1 MRRDFRKN
9 NQNSDLNEKIIK
21 YAIIGV
27 SILAVIV
34 LGLLIYSKSLND
46 RVKDET
52 LSSEQ
57 LSSILNNVNS
67 NTNTQSA
74 STEIGKSV
82 NEAKNEIETNT
93 ENTLNSTNNTV
104 NTSKANTSNTNST
117 SGLTSNS
124 ASASEKNTTSTEKT
138 SKSNE
143 NKNNTEKT
151 QNDENKEIKFTAP
164 VNGEILRE
172 FAKDSLVYSNTL
184 EEWITHTG
192 VDIKADKTTV
202 VKAAA
207 NGKVESIKNDPRY
220 GLTVIVSHSGGYKT
234 VYANLLTAE
243 YVVEGEEIEAGQTI
257 GTVGNSSSFEIA
269 DDYHLHFELIKDGEY
284 LNPCTLMEF

>member
-1 MRRDFRKN
+1 MGVHFKEN
-9 NQNSDLNEKIIK
+9 EEKITLGMIVSGIMII
-21 YAIIGV
+21 AILV
-27 SILAVIV
+27 TSLIV
-34 LGLLIYSKSLND
+34 YLL
-46 RVKDET
+46 
-52 LSSEQ
+52 
-57 LSSILNNVNS
+57 NVNS
-67 NTNTQSA
+67 TKNNGEIASQEELKTSDAQSDDNEFE
-74 STEIGKSV
+74 SVSIDIGKSV

-138 SKSNE
+138 KKSDE
-143 NKNNTEKT
+143 NNNNTEKT
-151 QNDENKEIKFTAP
+151 QSNENKEIKFTAP

-220 GLTVIVSHSGGYKT
+220 GLTVIVSHSDGYKT

>member
-1 MRRDFRKN
+1 MGVHFKEN
-9 NQNSDLNEKIIK
+9 EEKITLGMIISGIMII
-21 YAIIGV
+21 AILV
-27 SILAVIV
+27 TSLIV
-34 LGLLIYSKSLND
+34 YLL
-46 RVKDET
+46 
-52 LSSEQ
+52 
-57 LSSILNNVNS
+57 NVNS
-67 NTNTQSA
+67 TKNNGEIASQEELKTSDAQSDDNEFE
-74 STEIGKSV
+74 SVSIDIGKSV
-82 NEAKNEIETNT
+82 NEAKNEIEANT

-104 NTSKANTSNTNST
+104 NTSKANTSNSSTNSV
-117 SGLTSNS
+117 SSSKSASNS
-124 ASASEKNTTSTEKT
+124 VSEKNTTSTEKT
-138 SKSNE
+138 SKSDE
-143 NKNNTEKT
+143 NNNNTEKT
-151 QNDENKEIKFTAP
+151 QSNENKEIKFTAP

>member
-1 MRRDFRKN
+1 MGVHFKEN
-9 NQNSDLNEKIIK
+9 EEKITLGMIISGIMII
-21 YAIIGV
+21 AILV
-27 SILAVIV
+27 TSLIV
-34 LGLLIYSKSLND
+34 YLL
-46 RVKDET
+46 
-52 LSSEQ
+52 
-57 LSSILNNVNS
+57 NVNS
-67 NTNTQSA
+67 TKNNGEIASQEELKTSDAQSDDNEFE
-74 STEIGKSV
+74 SVSIDIGKSV

-93 ENTLNSTNNTV
+93 ENTSNSANNTV

-124 ASASEKNTTSTEKT
+124 ASEKNKTATEKT
-138 SKSNE
+138 SKSDE
-143 NKNNTEKT
+143 NNNNTEKT
-151 QNDENKEIKFTAP
+151 QSNENKEIKFTAP

>member
-1 MRRDFRKN
+1 MGVHFKEN
-9 NQNSDLNEKIIK
+9 EEKITLGMIISGIMII
-21 YAIIGV
+21 AILV
-27 SILAVIV
+27 TSLIV
-34 LGLLIYSKSLND
+34 YLL
-46 RVKDET
+46 
-52 LSSEQ
+52 
-57 LSSILNNVNS
+57 NVNS
-67 NTNTQSA
+67 TKNNGEIASQEELKTSDAQSDDNEFE
-74 STEIGKSV
+74 SVSIDIGKSV
-82 NEAKNEIETNT
+82 NEAKNEIENNT

-117 SGLTSNS
+117 SGLTSNSAS

-184 EEWITHTG
+184 EEWITHKG

-202 VKAAA
+202 VKVAA

>member
-1 MRRDFRKN
+1 MGVHFKEN
-9 NQNSDLNEKIIK
+9 EEKITLGMIISGIMII
-21 YAIIGV
+21 AILV
-27 SILAVIV
+27 TSLIV
-34 LGLLIYSKSLND
+34 YLL
-46 RVKDET
+46 
-52 LSSEQ
+52 
-57 LSSILNNVNS
+57 NVNS
-67 NTNTQSA
+67 TKNNGEIASQEELKTSDVQSDDDEFE
-74 STEIGKSV
+74 SVSIDIGKSV

-93 ENTLNSTNNTV
+93 ENT
-104 NTSKANTSNTNST
+104 SNTNST

-124 ASASEKNTTSTEKT
+124 VSASEKNTTSTEKT

>member
-1 MRRDFRKN
+1 MGVHFKEN
-9 NQNSDLNEKIIK
+9 EEKITIGMIISGIMII
-21 YAIIGV
+21 AILV
-27 SILAVIV
+27 TSLIV
-34 LGLLIYSKSLND
+34 YLL
-46 RVKDET
+46 
-52 LSSEQ
+52 
-57 LSSILNNVNS
+57 NVNS
-67 NTNTQSA
+67 TKNNGEIASQEELKTSDAQSDDNEFE
-74 STEIGKSV
+74 SVSIDIGKSV
-82 NEAKNEIETNT
+82 NEAKNEIEANT

-104 NTSKANTSNTNST
+104 NTSKANTSN
-117 SGLTSNS
+117 
-124 ASASEKNTTSTEKT
+124 KNTKSTEKAN
-138 SKSNE
+138 KSDE
-143 NKNNTEKT
+143 NNNNTEKT
-151 QNDENKEIKFTAP
+151 QSNENKEIKFTAP

-234 VYANLLTAE
+234 IYANLLTAE

>member
-1 MRRDFRKN
+1 MGVHFKEN
-9 NQNSDLNEKIIK
+9 EEKITLGMIISGIMII
-21 YAIIGV
+21 AILV
-27 SILAVIV
+27 TSLIV
-34 LGLLIYSKSLND
+34 YLL
-46 RVKDET
+46 
-52 LSSEQ
+52 
-57 LSSILNNVNS
+57 NVNS
-67 NTNTQSA
+67 TKNNGEIASQEELKTSDAQSDDNEFE
-74 STEIGKSV
+74 SVSIDIGKSV

-93 ENTLNSTNNTV
+93 ENT
-104 NTSKANTSNTNST
+104 
-117 SGLTSNS
+117 SNS
-124 ASASEKNTTSTEKT
+124 V
-138 SKSNE
+138 
-143 NKNNTEKT
+143 NKNNTDIT
-151 QNDENKEIKFTAP
+151 LSDENKEIKFTAP

>member
-1 MRRDFRKN
+1 MGVHFKEN
-9 NQNSDLNEKIIK
+9 EEKITLGMIISGIMII
-21 YAIIGV
+21 AILV
-27 SILAVIV
+27 TSLIV
-34 LGLLIYSKSLND
+34 YLL
-46 RVKDET
+46 
-52 LSSEQ
+52 
-57 LSSILNNVNS
+57 NVNS
-67 NTNTQSA
+67 TKNNGEIA
-74 STEIGKSV
+74 SQEEIKTSDVQNDDNEFESVSIDIGKSV
-82 NEAKNEIETNT
+82 NEAKNEIEANT
-93 ENTLNSTNNTV
+93 ENTSNSVNNTV
-104 NTSKANTSNTNST
+104 NTSKANTSNSNSS

-124 ASASEKNTTSTEKT
+124 ASEKNITSTEKT
-138 SKSNE
+138 SKNE
-143 NKNNTEKT
+143 EKNNNTEKT
-151 QNDENKEIKFTAP
+151 QSNENKEIKFTAP

-220 GLTVIVSHSGGYKT
+220 GLTVIVSHSDGYKT

>member
-1 MRRDFRKN
+1 MGVHFKEN
-9 NQNSDLNEKIIK
+9 EEKITLGMIISGIMII
-21 YAIIGV
+21 AILV
-27 SILAVIV
+27 TSLIV
-34 LGLLIYSKSLND
+34 YLL
-46 RVKDET
+46 
-52 LSSEQ
+52 
-57 LSSILNNVNS
+57 NVNS
-67 NTNTQSA
+67 TKNNGEIASQEELKTSDVQSDDDEFE
-74 STEIGKSV
+74 SVSIDIGKSV

-104 NTSKANTSNTNST
+104 NTSKANTSNTSNTNSS
-117 SGLTSNS
+117 SGLTSNL
-124 ASASEKNTTSTEKT
+124 ASEKNTTSTEKT
-138 SKSNE
+138 SKSDE
-143 NKNNTEKT
+143 NNNNTEKT
-151 QNDENKEIKFTAP
+151 QSNENKEIKFTAP

-243 YVVEGEEIEAGQTI
+243 YVVEGEETEAGQTI

>member
-1 MRRDFRKN
+1 MGVHFKEN
-9 NQNSDLNEKIIK
+9 EEKITLGMIISGIMII
-21 YAIIGV
+21 AILV
-27 SILAVIV
+27 TSLIV
-34 LGLLIYSKSLND
+34 YLL
-46 RVKDET
+46 
-52 LSSEQ
+52 
-57 LSSILNNVNS
+57 NVNS
-67 NTNTQSA
+67 TKNNGEIA
-74 STEIGKSV
+74 SQEEIKTSDVQNDDNEFESVSIDIGKSV
-82 NEAKNEIETNT
+82 NEAKNEIEANT
-93 ENTLNSTNNTV
+93 ENTSNSVNNTV
-104 NTSKANTSNTNST
+104 NTSKANTSNSNSS

-124 ASASEKNTTSTEKT
+124 ASEKNITSTEKT
-138 SKSNE
+138 SKNE
-143 NKNNTEKT
+143 EKNNNTEKT
-151 QNDENKEIKFTAP
+151 QSNENKEIKFTAP

>member
-1 MRRDFRKN
+1 MGVHFKEN
-9 NQNSDLNEKIIK
+9 EEKITLGMIISGIMII
-21 YAIIGV
+21 AILV
-27 SILAVIV
+27 TSLIV
-34 LGLLIYSKSLND
+34 YLL
-46 RVKDET
+46 
-52 LSSEQ
+52 
-57 LSSILNNVNS
+57 NVNS
-67 NTNTQSA
+67 AKNNGEIASQEEIKTSDAQSDDNEFE
-74 STEIGKSV
+74 SVSIDIGKSV
-82 NEAKNEIETNT
+82 NEAKNEMKANT
-93 ENTLNSTNNTV
+93 ENTSNSVNNTV
-104 NTSKANTSNTNST
+104 NTSKVNTSNTNST

-138 SKSNE
+138 SE
-143 NKNNTEKT
+143 NNNNTEKT
-151 QNDENKEIKFTAP
+151 QSNENKEIKFTAP

>member
-1 MRRDFRKN
+1 MGVHFKEN
-9 NQNSDLNEKIIK
+9 EEKITLGMIISGIMII
-21 YAIIGV
+21 AILV
-27 SILAVIV
+27 TSLIV
-34 LGLLIYSKSLND
+34 YLL
-46 RVKDET
+46 
-52 LSSEQ
+52 
-57 LSSILNNVNS
+57 NVNS
-67 NTNTQSA
+67 TKNNGEIASQEELKTSDAQSDDNEFE
-74 STEIGKSV
+74 SVSIDIGKSV

-104 NTSKANTSNTNST
+104 NTSKANTSNTTST

-151 QNDENKEIKFTAP
+151 QSDENKEIKFTAP

-192 VDIKADKTTV
+192 VDIKADKTSV
-202 VKAAA
+202 IKSAAD
-207 NGKVESIKNDPRY
+207 GIVRSIVNDPRY
-220 GLTVIVSHSGGYKT
+220 GLTVVIEHTNGFES
-234 VYANLLTAE
+234 VYSNLLTAE
-243 YVVEGEEIEAGQTI
+243 FITVGEEVKQGQTI
-257 GTVGNSSSFEIA
+257 ATVGNTARFEIA
-269 DDYHLHFELIKDGEY
+269 DETHLHFEIKQNGENVDPNIY
-284 LNPCTLMEF
+284 LK

>member
-1 MRRDFRKN
+1 MGVHFKEN
-9 NQNSDLNEKIIK
+9 EEKITLGMIISGIMII
-21 YAIIGV
+21 AILV
-27 SILAVIV
+27 TSLIV
-34 LGLLIYSKSLND
+34 YLL
-46 RVKDET
+46 
-52 LSSEQ
+52 
-57 LSSILNNVNS
+57 NVNS
-67 NTNTQSA
+67 TKNNGEIASQEELKTSDAQSDDNEFE
-74 STEIGKSV
+74 SVSIGIGKSV
-82 NEAKNEIETNT
+82 NEAKNEIENNT

-117 SGLTSNS
+117 SGLTSNSAS

>member
-1 MRRDFRKN
+1 MGVHFKEN
-9 NQNSDLNEKIIK
+9 EEKITLGMIISGIMII
-21 YAIIGV
+21 AILV
-27 SILAVIV
+27 TSLIV
-34 LGLLIYSKSLND
+34 YLL
-46 RVKDET
+46 
-52 LSSEQ
+52 
-57 LSSILNNVNS
+57 NVNS
-67 NTNTQSA
+67 TKNNGEIASQEELKTSDAQSDDNEFE
-74 STEIGKSV
+74 SVSIDIGKSV
-82 NEAKNEIETNT
+82 NEAKNEIENNT

-117 SGLTSNS
+117 SGLTSNSAS

-202 VKAAA
+202 VKVAA

>member
-1 MRRDFRKN
+1 MGVHFKEN
-9 NQNSDLNEKIIK
+9 EEKITLGMIISGIMII
-21 YAIIGV
+21 AILV
-27 SILAVIV
+27 TSLIV
-34 LGLLIYSKSLND
+34 YLL
-46 RVKDET
+46 
-52 LSSEQ
+52 
-57 LSSILNNVNS
+57 NVNS
-67 NTNTQSA
+67 TKNNGEIASQEELKTSDAQSDDNEFE
-74 STEIGKSV
+74 SVSIDIGKSV

-124 ASASEKNTTSTEKT
+124 ASEKNTTSTEKT
-138 SKSNE
+138 SKSDE
-143 NKNNTEKT
+143 NNNNTEKT
-151 QNDENKEIKFTAP
+151 QSNENKEIKFTAP